1 MFDII
6 IEYPDSLPAIYDL
19 KVSIRRH
26 AQVFSIKYIHLVL
39 AVVVYFDFS
48 PLLQESLEVTDQ
60 RKELIVDLRTAY
72 VYFLMWLCTHHQ

>member
-1 MFDII
+1 M
-6 IEYPDSLPAIYDL
+6 L
-19 KVSIRRH
+19 K
-26 AQVFSIKYIHLVL
+26 FFPFYIHLVL

-48 PLLQESLEVTDQ
+48 LLLQESLEVTDQ